1 MAITKKSLI
10 GKSTSAKSS
19 TVKAADSKGR
29 SAASKLDN
37 TKQTA
42 SKVVAA
48 MRLQQH
54 DAYEMIESSQ
64 VVTRIGSACS
74 ALVEGACTS

>member
-1 MAITKKSLI
+1 
-10 GKSTSAKSS
+10 
-19 TVKAADSKGR
+19 VKAADSKGR

-48 MRLQQH
+48 MRLH
-54 DAYEMIESSQ
+54 STM
-64 VVTRIGSACS
+64 
-74 ALVEGACTS
+74 LMK

>member
-48 MRLQQH
+48 MRLH
-54 DAYEMIESSQ
+54 STM
-64 VVTRIGSACS
+64 
-74 ALVEGACTS
+74 LMK